1 MKQNFFKYA
10 PSDDM
15 VASTVEIEK
24 QDLEHAISETTCAS
38 GDLYKESIDGEVLEA
53 EVFGQSSAISSPIN
67 GLEKFLKAD
76 GGSRDQIEKEVLG
89 SNNMLFESF
98 EAAQKYIK
106 EMIREYDGRSYVGV
120 ETSQEIDSAS
130 LDNIMVEKLRERGS
144 LRTQ

>member
-1 MKQNFFKYA
+1 
-10 PSDDM
+10 
-15 VASTVEIEK
+15 
-24 QDLEHAISETTCAS
+24 
-38 GDLYKESIDGEVLEA
+38 
-53 EVFGQSSAISSPIN
+53 
-67 GLEKFLKAD
+67 
-76 GGSRDQIEKEVLG
+76 
-89 SNNMLFESF
+89 MLFESF